1 MSLNALNTSAA
12 GLKLTQAQLGIVS
25 QNIANAGTVGYV
37 RRTLDPVTTGPG
49 NSGVASGAVGRSLD
63 AAALSQLRL
72 ETSGA
77 GYTSLMSSVYTQID
91 QLYGTPGST
100 TSLDGLV
107 NGFSSALQTLSSDP
121 SSAAARSAVITSASS
136 LASQI
141 GGIAGSVQDLRT
153 AMESQLAQNTAQASQ
168 LLKSIADLN
177 TRVSQASDGANK
189 ADLLDQRDQAINSL
203 SALMD
208 VQTVQQSDGTV
219 NVMTTTGVTLVDRG
233 NPTVLS
239 FDSRGTLSP
248 DAAYSTDPS
257 KRGVGTITAKTPGGA
272 TIDLVASG
280 AIRSGSIA
288 GALEMRDEVLPQ
300 AQRQLDDLAAGLSRA
315 MSDNQAVGTAATD
328 GTNSGFDIDLTGL
341 SAGNAITLTVKDA
354 SGNQRNLILMPSYQS
369 PPASVSAADTDD
381 PNATVIPFTIPA
393 SSSSRD
399 PATIVAAI
407 SAALGSSF
415 SVSSSPGATPGTVR
429 ILSNGSGAP
438 ILLAANASVTQPTSA
453 TDTKSGSTQLALFV
467 DAGNKNGLYTGSFD
481 GGSQLTGFAQ
491 RIAVNP
497 AVATNTSA
505 LVLTTGSTATSD
517 SSRPQALYNAL
528 NTTQRTFSAA
538 SGVGGVNAP
547 TKSSVT
553 SFAQSIIAAQ
563 GASAASAQDL
573 DEGQGIALTTAQ
585 SRFASQSGVNIDEEM
600 SKLIELQTAYT
611 ANARVLTAARDMLD
625 TLLRI

>member
-1 MSLNALNTSAA
+1 MSLNALNTSTA

-49 NSGVASGAVGRSLD
+49 NAGVATGTINRSLD
-63 AAALSQLRL
+63 AAALKQLRL

-77 GYTSLMSSVYTQID
+77 AYTTVLSSVYAQID
-91 QLYGTPGST
+91 KLYGTPGSS

-107 NGFSSALQTLSSDP
+107 NGFSSALQTLASDP
-121 SSAAARSAVITSASS
+121 SSAAARSAVVTSAQS

-153 AMESQLAQNTAQASQ
+153 AMESQLSQDTTQANQ

-177 TRVSQASDGANK
+177 TRVSQASSDANK
-189 ADLLDQRDQAINSL
+189 ADLLDQRDQAVNSL

-208 VQTVQQSDGTV
+208 VQTVQQSDGTI
-219 NVMTTTGVTLVDRG
+219 NLITTTGVTLVDRG

-239 FDSRGTLSP
+239 FDTRGTLSP

-288 GALEMRDEVLPQ
+288 GALEMRDTILPQ
-300 AQRQLDDLAAGLSRA
+300 AQRQMDDLAAGLSRA
-315 MSDNQAVGTAATD
+315 MSDNQATGTAVTA
-328 GTNSGFDIDLTGL
+328 GGKSGFDIDLSGL
-341 SAGNAITLTVKDA
+341 KAGNAITLTVKDA
-354 SGNQRNLILMPSYQS
+354 SGTRNLILMPSYLT
-369 PPASVSAADTDD
+369 PPANPDASLTDD
-381 PNATVIPFTIPA
+381 PNATVVPFTIPA
-393 SSSSRD
+393 P
-399 PATIVAAI
+399 PATPSAADIASAI
-407 SAALGSSF
+407 SAKLGSSYD
-415 SVSSSPGATPGTVR
+415 VSASGASGTVR
-429 ILSNGSGAP
+429 ILSNGGP
-438 ILLAANASVTQPTSA
+438 TLLAANASVTQPASP
-453 TDTKSGSTQLALFV
+453 TDKGTGTQLALFV
-467 DAGNKNGLYTGSFD
+467 DSGNKNGLYTGSFD

-491 RIAVNP
+491 RIAINP
-497 AVATNTSA
+497 AVATNTA
-505 LVLTTGSTATSD
+505 MLVTQTAAGVSD

-528 NTTQRTFSAA
+528 NNTQRTFSAA

-547 TKSSVT
+547 TSSSVT
-553 SFAQSIIAAQ
+553 GFAQSIIASQ
-563 GASAASAQDL
+563 GAAASSAEDL
-573 DEGQGIALTTAQ
+573 DEGQGIALATAQ